1 MQGILYEQSAWS
13 FVVLT
18 LAIGGATAYLTG
30 RAVAKAWSPLWTL
43 GIYVV
48 LLGAVLRF
56 LHFALF
62 GDAFFSFSS
71 REANLTALRFLA
83 VELAVLLIGAAIGW
97 RITRTGQMTTQ
108 YRWLYEKTS
117 PITWK
122 ERPHVPPS
130 PLAGEGRGEGC
141 VLR

>member
-1 MQGILYEQSAWS
+1 MQGVLYEQSAWS

-30 RAVAKAWSPLWTL
+30 RAVAKAWSALWTL
-43 GIYVV
+43 GVYVV
-48 LLGAVLRF
+48 LLAAVLRF

-62 GDAFFSFSS
+62 GDAFFSFTS

-83 VELAVLLIGAAIGW
+83 VETVVLLIAAALGW
-97 RITRTGQMTTQ
+97 RITRTKQMTTQ

-117 PITWK
+117 PFTWK
-122 ERPHVPPS
+122 ERSPQPS
-130 PLAGEGRGEGC
+130 TPLAGEHQ
-141 VLR
+141 

>member
-1 MQGILYEQSAWS
+1 
-13 FVVLT
+13 
-18 LAIGGATAYLTG
+18 
-30 RAVAKAWSPLWTL
+30 VAKAWSPLWTL

-48 LLGAVLRF
+48 LLAAVLRF

-62 GDAFFSFSS
+62 DDTFFSFSS

-83 VELAVLLIGAAIGW
+83 VELVVLLIGAAIGW
-97 RITRTGQMTTQ
+97 RITRTNQMTTQ

-122 ERPHVPPS
+122 ERPHPS
-130 PLAGEGRGEGC
+130 IPLAGQGQG
-141 VLR
+141 